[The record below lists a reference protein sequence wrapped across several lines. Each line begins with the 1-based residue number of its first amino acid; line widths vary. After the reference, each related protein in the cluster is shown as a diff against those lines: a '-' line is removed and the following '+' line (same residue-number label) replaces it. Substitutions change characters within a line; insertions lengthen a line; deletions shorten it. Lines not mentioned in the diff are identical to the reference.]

1 MSYTTLNTGEFT
13 EKEVREEAAVT
24 WRAMMKAHGKADP
37 KRGYNRFIGSIP
49 SQNDIIRKF
58 SSHLR
63 FLNMVCEANGWPLV
77 WDDPEEK
84 QANSGSLK

>member
-1 MSYTTLNTGEFT
+1 MTDNTLEFK
-13 EKEVREEAAVT
+13 ESEVREEAATT
-24 WRAMMKAHGKADP
+24 WRAMMKAHGKADQ

-49 SQNDIIRKF
+49 SQNDIIRKY
-58 SSHLR
+58 SGHLR

-84 QANSGSLK
+84 QVSPGSLK